1 MSAALQFRL
10 VPAPTFEAQ
19 VSLSVPG
26 AAVPAVLR
34 MVFRHK
40 GRRDLT
46 TWMSAAIQGGGGTDA
61 EWLNQV
67 VVGWSGVADPAG
79 ADVPYT
85 LEALAALL
93 DAYPAAGRQ
102 IYESYLEALTGE
114 RRKN

>member
-10 VPAPTFEAQ
+10 VPAPTFEAL
-19 VSLSVPG
+19 VPVLVPG
-26 AAVPAVLR
+26 ATGPAMLR

-40 GRRDLT
+40 GRRDLEA
-46 TWMSAAIQGGGGTDA
+46 WMAAAIQGAGGSDA
-61 EWLNQV
+61 EWLAKV
-67 VVGWSGVADPAG
+67 ISGWSGVSDLAG

-85 LEALAALL
+85 SEALAALL

-102 IYESYLEALTGE
+102 IYETYLEALTGE